1 MGSSDC
7 SIRQAAV
14 IGAGCLMAMPE
25 TSFAF

>member
-7 SIRQAAV
+7 SIRQPAV
-14 IGAGCLMAMPE
+14 IGAGCLMALPE